1 MKTMIYSLAL
11 TALLLP
17 LGSCSDDDS
26 PVLTQK
32 DWDGTATYFAST
44 DEMTFATYYK
54 PYVGYVGDP
63 MPFYDPVA
71 QDFKVL
77 YLQDFRPNPETYHP
91 IWGVSTKDAAS

>member
-44 DEMTFATYYK
+44 DEMTSLHIISRTWDMWATRCRSMIRWHRIQG
-54 PYVGYVGDP
+54 VISSG
-63 MPFYDPVA
+63 
-71 QDFKVL
+71 
-77 YLQDFRPNPETYHP
+77 FRPNPETYHP
-91 IWGVSTKDAAS
+91 IWE

>member
-63 MPFYDPVA
+63 MPSRCCI
-71 QDFKVL
+71 
-77 YLQDFRPNPETYHP
+77 FRIFVRIRKLTIPSGE
-91 IWGVSTKDAAS
+91 

>member
-44 DEMTFATYYK
+44 DEMTSRYI
-54 PYVGYVGDP
+54 
-63 MPFYDPVA
+63 
-71 QDFKVL
+71 L
-77 YLQDFRPNPETYHP
+77 
-91 IWGVSTKDAAS
+91 

>member
-44 DEMTFATYYK
+44 DEMTFATIISRTWDMWATRCRSMIRWHRISRCYI
-54 PYVGYVGDP
+54 
-63 MPFYDPVA
+63 
-71 QDFKVL
+71 
-77 YLQDFRPNPETYHP
+77 FRIFVRIQKLTIPSGE
-91 IWGVSTKDAAS
+91 